1 MICGI
6 ITLLTLISLIIFIIF
21 KPTINIKISSKN
33 ISIQSFW
40 VISLI
45 GALCLLI
52 FNQISTNGIKT
63 LLDFKSAMNPFKI
76 LILFISISLLSIV
89 LESAGFFELCASFV
103 LRKVKK
109 SQMKLFISL
118 FVLVSILTMFTSND
132 IIILT
137 FTPFICYFTSKKKIS
152 PIPYLVAE
160 FVAANTLSLTF
171 IIGNPTNIYL
181 ATYYNL
187 SFFEYFKVM
196 VIPTICLSLVGFL
209 MVFLLFKKQLK
220 EPIMNDEIVENEHST
235 NKFLIITGLVHLIL
249 CTIILVISSYIGF
262 EMWYICLAFAVSITI
277 FVLIYDIVKKEKY
290 LLTIYKHAPYSL
302 IPFVISMFL
311 IVVSLKENGVLEVI
325 SNILVKATNNNNFVE
340 TIIYGFSSFFAC
352 SLINNIP
359 MSVAFASIL
368 EIGHNSYF
376 ALYSVIIG
384 SNIGAILSPMGALA
398 GIMWL
403 GYLKKHNVKYTFST
417 FIKNGIIISIPVM
430 FMALIVLY
438 VILI

>member
-6 ITLLTLISLIIFIIF
+6 ITLLTLITLIAFIIF
-21 KPTINIKISSKN
+21 KPTITIKIKSKY
-33 ISIQSFW
+33 ISIQTFW
-40 VISLI
+40 IISLV
-45 GALCLLI
+45 GALCLLM
-52 FNQISTNGIKT
+52 FKQISISGVKT
-63 LLDFKSAMNPFKI
+63 LLNFKSAMNPFKI

-103 LRKVKK
+103 LKRVKK
-109 SQMKLFISL
+109 SQIKLFISL
-118 FVLVSILTMFTSND
+118 FALVSFLTMFTSND

-137 FTPFICYFTSKKKIS
+137 FTPFICYFTSKKKIN

-196 VIPTICLSLVGFL
+196 VIPTICLSLVGFI
-209 MVFLLFKKQLK
+209 MVFLLFRKQLK
-220 EPIMNDEIVENEHST
+220 EPIVNDETIDNEHPS
-235 NKFLIITGLVHLIL
+235 NKFLIIVGLTHLIL

-262 EMWYICLAFAVSITI
+262 EMWYICLAFALSITI
-277 FVLIYDIVKKEKY
+277 FVIIYDIVKKEKY
-290 LLTIYKHAPYSL
+290 LFNIYKHVPYSL

-325 SNILVKATNNNNFVE
+325 SNVLIKATKGNNFGE
-340 TIIYGFSSFFAC
+340 TITYGFSSFLAC

-368 EIGHNSYF
+368 EIGHNSLF

-403 GYLKKHNVKYTFST
+403 GYLKKHEVKYTFAT
-417 FIKNGIIISIPVM
+417 FIKNGIIISIPIM
-430 FMALIVLY
+430 LIALITLY
-438 VILI
+438 IILI